1 MARQLDNSD
10 EYCFACGRNN
20 PIGLHLDFKF
30 DGDKYIAKKTVPREY
45 QGYKDIVHG
54 GIVTTMLDEAM
65 GGYVIDKYKK
75 MVDFNSLWRGIIWTF
90 VGAVCGTWS
99 VLLLDATVI
108 KYLIPICLVAILIY
122 TIFSPNLGEIDKPKI
137 V

>member
-1 MARQLDNSD
+1 MARQLDNND
-10 EYCFACGRNN
+10 DYCFACGRNN

-65 GGYVIDKYKK
+65 GGFVIDRYKK
-75 MVDFNSLWRGIIWTF
+75 TTVTGRLEVRYKLPTPTEQELTITAWQESSRHNIYSMRSTISTADGTITAEATAKMAVVD
-90 VGAVCGTWS
+90 
-99 VLLLDATVI
+99 
-108 KYLIPICLVAILIY
+108 K
-122 TIFSPNLGEIDKPKI
+122 
-137 V
+137 